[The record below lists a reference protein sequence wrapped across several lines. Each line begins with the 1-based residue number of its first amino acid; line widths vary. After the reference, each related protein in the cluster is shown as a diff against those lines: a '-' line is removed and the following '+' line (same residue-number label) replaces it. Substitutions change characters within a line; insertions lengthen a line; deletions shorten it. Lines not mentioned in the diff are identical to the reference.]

1 MLGGDRYER
10 AIAAFDAINAGDPN
24 LESDGATR
32 EPKELLYARRM
43 TEMLERF
50 APDASET
57 VRLARPRPADPRRGR
72 GASPPDTFRLPA
84 RCQHTRRW
92 EIPRASYPAT
102 PEGYKAWRTRL
113 LDYHAEISAAVLRNC
128 GYDEAMAASVAS
140 VVRKE
145 RLKRNPDAQLLED
158 VIGLVFLQHYLA
170 DFVKGHPVYDEAK
183 YVDILQKTFRKMSSR
198 GRHAAATFITLP
210 GELAAV
216 VARAAVAAGAGSGPR
231 PSCRKPE
238 SRRLA

>member
-1 MLGGDRYER
+1 MMSDGDRYEK

-24 LESDGATR
+24 FETVGAAR

-57 VRLARPRPADPRRGR
+57 VRLA
-72 GASPPDTFRLPA
+72 A
-84 RCQHTRRW
+84 RCQHIRRW
-92 EIPRASYPAT
+92 EIPRANYPAT

-113 LDYHAEISAAVLRNC
+113 LDYHAEISAAVLRDC
-128 GYDEAMAASVAS
+128 GYDEAMVASVAS

-198 GRHAAATFITLP
+198 GRHAAATLITLP

-216 VARAAVAAGAGSGPR
+216 VARAAVAAGSGSGPR
-231 PSCRKPE
+231 TS
-238 SRRLA
+238 